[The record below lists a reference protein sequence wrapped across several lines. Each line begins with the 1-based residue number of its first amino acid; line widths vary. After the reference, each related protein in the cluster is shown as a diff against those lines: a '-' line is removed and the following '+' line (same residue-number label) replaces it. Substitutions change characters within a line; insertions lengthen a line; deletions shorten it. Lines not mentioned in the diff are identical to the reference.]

1 MHQSHNKLYNMM
13 LDVMGVSMI
22 TILCSGSRGDI
33 QPYIA
38 LAQQLKKLNLP
49 VRIVA
54 GKSFES
60 YIRSYSIDF
69 YALSMDYQ
77 STDIDPKLIEAAQSS
92 DNPLKMLMTFNKMKD
107 YVLGLTE
114 EMYNVCKESELIIYH
129 PGCAIGYFA
138 GEILGIPSVLAAPFP
153 MHKTKEIASII
164 AYGKTRM
171 PITFSYTL
179 LQNLLWMA
187 AKTGI
192 HSFLKKEFGQLP
204 LDFGIP
210 FERVDSTHPAIVS
223 CSSSVFPRPNDWNPN
238 IHQYG
243 YWFVEEDNYT
253 PFTELADFLSKSDK
267 PIYFGFGSVFNERYK
282 EKMLSVILEALRQTN
297 KRAILSGMGNIDIK
311 NDSILCINNVPH
323 TWLFNQVS
331 IVCHH
336 GGSGTTAAG
345 FKAGIP
351 SIIIPFSNDQ
361 FAWAHR
367 AYDLGVGSYPI
378 YRKKLSVQK
387 LVDAIHYTS
396 TENIVENSKR
406 LAKMISLENG
416 AEACAQ
422 TILSLLNQVD

>member
-1 MHQSHNKLYNMM
+1 M
-13 LDVMGVSMI
+13 LDVMEVSMI

-114 EMYNVCKESELIIYH
+114 EMYVACRNSELIIYH

-204 LDFGIP
+204 KDFGIP
-210 FERVDSTHPAIVS
+210 F
-223 CSSSVFPRPNDWNPN
+223 
-238 IHQYG
+238 
-243 YWFVEEDNYT
+243 
-253 PFTELADFLSKSDK
+253 
-267 PIYFGFGSVFNERYK
+267 
-282 EKMLSVILEALRQTN
+282 
-297 KRAILSGMGNIDIK
+297 
-311 NDSILCINNVPH
+311 
-323 TWLFNQVS
+323 
-331 IVCHH
+331 
-336 GGSGTTAAG
+336 
-345 FKAGIP
+345 
-351 SIIIPFSNDQ
+351 
-361 FAWAHR
+361 
-367 AYDLGVGSYPI
+367 
-378 YRKKLSVQK
+378 
-387 LVDAIHYTS
+387 
-396 TENIVENSKR
+396 
-406 LAKMISLENG
+406 
-416 AEACAQ
+416 
-422 TILSLLNQVD
+422 